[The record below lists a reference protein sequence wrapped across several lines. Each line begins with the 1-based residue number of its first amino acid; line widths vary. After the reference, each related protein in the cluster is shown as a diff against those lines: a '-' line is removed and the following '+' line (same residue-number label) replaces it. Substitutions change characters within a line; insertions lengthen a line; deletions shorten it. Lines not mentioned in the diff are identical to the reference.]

1 MPKRAAVSRFYKEQ
15 NTLYVASSLQ
25 CNEEYT
31 MYVRV
36 SIVNSVFGCLT
47 FFKIYIYCGVGC
59 LRFHAFRQYNIN
71 CVVVIASFVVSCFV
85 FEACS
90 VFELCLKIILAS
102 VILHYIYI
110 LSKLIIRYCLLSVS
124 RFVHIIRR

>member
-47 FFKIYIYCGVGC
+47 FLKYTYIA
-59 LRFHAFRQYNIN
+59 RR
-71 CVVVIASFVVSCFV
+71 V
-85 FEACS
+85 FA
-90 VFELCLKIILAS
+90 L
-102 VILHYIYI
+102 
-110 LSKLIIRYCLLSVS
+110 S
-124 RFVHIIRR
+124 RF